1 MIITLNAILA
11 LITSGVIV
19 STLNHMA
26 KGKTPPAV
34 MLAMVVIF
42 AGMVGQGAGVLI
54 GQLAA
59 FAGVTAHGW
68 DHFVDTLLYGG
79 LLAFV
84 MACRRFPISRHK
96 AGAMDKASLIVS
108 GITLFAALAL
118 IP

>member
-1 MIITLNAILA
+1 MIMTFNACLA
-11 LITSGVIV
+11 LITSLVIV

-26 KGKTPPAV
+26 KGKTPPAI

-54 GQLAA
+54 GQLAELV
-59 FAGVTAHGW
+59 GEKAHGW

-96 AGAMDKASLIVS
+96 AGALDKASLIVS
-108 GITLFAALAL
+108 AVTLIAALAL